1 MVGRP
6 SPNAW
11 PAIIELELSLLEVKM
26 LDERAR
32 KLAQGPNFASLATI
46 MPDGTLQVHVMWVDA
61 DEEHILINT
70 EVHRRKFK
78 NMMANP
84 TVTVLIV
91 HRNDPWSYVEV
102 RGEVTDTVTGPV
114 ARSHI
119 DALSHKYLA
128 VDEYP
133 RPITSERVICKIT
146 PTRIVKFP
154 PS

>member
-1 MVGRP
+1 MFERSVSADDLDRLKQAREEADGAYNDALTVLDRALPVPPTRP
-6 SPNAW
+6 H
-11 PAIIELELSLLEVKM
+11 
-26 LDERAR
+26 
-32 KLAQGPNFASLATI
+32 Q
-46 MPDGTLQVHVMWVDA
+46 PDAGD
-61 DEEHILINT
+61 EHILINT

-102 RGEVTDTVTGPV
+102 RGEVTGTVTGPV

-119 DALSHKYLA
+119 DALAHKYLA

-154 PS
+154 PG

>member
-6 SPNAW
+6 SRNAR
-11 PAIIELELSLLEVKM
+11 PAAIELELSLLEVKM

-102 RGEVTDTVTGPV
+102 RGEVTGTVTGPA